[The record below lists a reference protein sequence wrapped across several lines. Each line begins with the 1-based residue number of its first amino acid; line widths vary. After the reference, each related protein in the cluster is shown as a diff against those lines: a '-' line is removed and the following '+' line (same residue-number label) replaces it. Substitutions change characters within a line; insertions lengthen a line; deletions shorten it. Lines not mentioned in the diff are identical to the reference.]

1 MGVGFVEIS
10 GAPSSFGAAA
20 MILLILLVVLWFII
34 ATAAALKGDAVEPPN
49 RVAQMYGYTVCLVA
63 VILGVTSMA
72 SIVEAAFDRA
82 HPLQTEYSYGAS
94 LTSFEAYRAT
104 HARERMLGPSE
115 AATPDTASDATLQ
128 RRYDALVADRLAAS
142 SYRTSKTFV
151 TSGIMFVVSAIL
163 FLVHWRWLRRMPGP
177 GTTAR

>member
-63 VILGVTSMA
+63 VILG
-72 SIVEAAFDRA
+72 
-82 HPLQTEYSYGAS
+82 
-94 LTSFEAYRAT
+94 
-104 HARERMLGPSE
+104 
-115 AATPDTASDATLQ
+115 
-128 RRYDALVADRLAAS
+128 
-142 SYRTSKTFV
+142 
-151 TSGIMFVVSAIL
+151 
-163 FLVHWRWLRRMPGP
+163 
-177 GTTAR
+177 